1 MVGGTNDALVAIET
15 VWAVLVGKCHAKQF
29 HMDKGIKLTTNSQVC
44 AVTPMFWA
52 FALRQSKV
60 QKMAS
65 S

>member
-44 AVTPMFWA
+44 AVKPMF
-52 FALRQSKV
+52 
-60 QKMAS
+60 
-65 S
+65 